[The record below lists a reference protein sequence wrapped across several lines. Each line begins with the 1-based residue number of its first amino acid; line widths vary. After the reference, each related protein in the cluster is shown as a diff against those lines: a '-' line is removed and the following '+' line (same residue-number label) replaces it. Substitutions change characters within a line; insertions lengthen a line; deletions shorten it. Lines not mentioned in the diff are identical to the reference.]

1 MVGEAGREW
10 GTSYAFCDGAAFDA
24 YIYGGRKNGML
35 AGGGVRRRGRRTVQ
49 KKMETMRRMTTR
61 PPTTVTGI
69 AICRFCSY
77 HD

>member
-1 MVGEAGREW
+1 MICEAGRGW
-10 GTSYAFCDGAAFDA
+10 GATYALGDGAALDA
-24 YIYGGRKNGML
+24 YVRGRKIDGMSV
-35 AGGGVRRRGRRTVQ
+35 GGVRRRGRRGAQ

-69 AICRFCSY
+69 AICRFCPY